1 MKLVYFML
9 YYCNIKGE
17 TFMKKFWIKLLSNIL
32 FFYSKEKRKIYRG
45 KHNDATMYSANLRKR
60 GISIGKCTYIADGV
74 SVRDKRTV
82 IGSFCSIA
90 RNVSI
95 GTGSHP
101 LTALTTHSLVHRECY
116 TKDGPIGVAPEHR
129 VAFEQTRPVTI
140 GHDVWIGLNAVIMDG
155 VTIGDGAV
163 VGTNAVVTKDVPPYA
178 IVVGLPAKVLR
189 YRFDENTIA
198 RLQKSRWFDRDIAF
212 IKQLPMG
219 DIERCLQILENE
231 DPGQ

>member
-1 MKLVYFML
+1 MNK
-9 YYCNIKGE
+9 I
-17 TFMKKFWIKLLSNIL
+17 WIKILSNVL
-32 FFYSKEKRKIYRG
+32 YFYSKEKRKLFRG
-45 KHNDATMYSANLRKR
+45 RHDAAAMHIAALRRR
-60 GISIGKCTYIADGV
+60 GISIGKCTYIFPGV
-74 SVRDKRTV
+74 AIRDKHTT

-116 TKDGPIGVAPEHR
+116 TEDGSIGIAPEHR
-129 VAFEQTRPVTI
+129 VEFEQHRPVTI
-140 GHDVWIGLNAVIMDG
+140 GNDVWIGLNAVIMDG
-155 VTIGDGAV
+155 ITIGDGAV

-189 YRFDENTIA
+189 YRFDEKTIA
-198 RLQKSRWFDRDIAF
+198 RLQKSRWFDRDIEF

-219 DIERCLQILENE
+219 NIEKCLEMLEKTDITN
-231 DPGQ
+231 

>member
-1 MKLVYFML
+1 M
-9 YYCNIKGE
+9 
-17 TFMKKFWIKLLSNIL
+17 
-32 FFYSKEKRKIYRG
+32 
-45 KHNDATMYSANLRKR
+45 
-60 GISIGKCTYIADGV
+60 
-74 SVRDKRTV
+74 
-82 IGSFCSIA
+82 
-90 RNVSI
+90 
-95 GTGSHP
+95 
-101 LTALTTHSLVHRECY
+101 
-116 TKDGPIGVAPEHR
+116 
-129 VAFEQTRPVTI
+129 AFEQTRPVTI

-178 IVVGLPAKVLR
+178 IAVGLPAKVLR

-231 DPGQ
+231 DPGK

>member
-1 MKLVYFML
+1 MS
-9 YYCNIKGE
+9 
-17 TFMKKFWIKLLSNIL
+17 KFWIKFLSNIL
-32 FFYSKEKRKIYRG
+32 YFYSKEKRKLFRG
-45 KHNDATMYSANLRKR
+45 RHNEAAMYTAALRKR
-60 GISIGKCTYIADGV
+60 GISIGKCTYLSNGV
-74 SVRDKRTV
+74 SVRDKRTT

-116 TKDGPIGVAPEHR
+116 TEEGAIGIAPEHR
-129 VAFEQTRPVTI
+129 VEFEQTR
-140 GHDVWIGLNAVIMDG
+140 A

-198 RLQKSRWFDRDIAF
+198 RLQKSRWFDRGMEF

-219 DIERCLQILENE
+219 DIEKCLEILENSK
-231 DPGQ
+231 